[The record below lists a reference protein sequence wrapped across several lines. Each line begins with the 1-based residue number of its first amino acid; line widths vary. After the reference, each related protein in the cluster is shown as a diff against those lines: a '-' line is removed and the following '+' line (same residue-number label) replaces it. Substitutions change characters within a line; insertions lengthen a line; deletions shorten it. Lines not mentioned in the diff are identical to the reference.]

1 MVQVE
6 FITAVSKKHKTE
18 RKNAEA
24 IAKVE
29 TKQLPDVPINRP
41 KPIHEMKLKKGNIKI
56 QRYIKKKR

>member
-24 IAKVE
+24 IANVE
-29 TKQLPDVPINRP
+29 TKQLPDVPIKRP
-41 KPIHEMKLKKGNIKI
+41 KPIHERKLKKGNIKI
-56 QRYIKKKR
+56 QRYIKKKC